1 VSLILWWVMIDK
13 SALKRPVLTASP
25 SVQRMSSSLQL
36 QLQIDDVVEE
46 SLSWLPSQPCV
57 PLRPTIVDQKSE

>member
-1 VSLILWWVMIDK
+1 MIDK

-25 SVQRMSSSLQL
+25 SVHRMSSSLQLQL